1 MLRSIVRSERVIIVE
16 DDRIRSVVI
25 GPRQRLKPAF
35 IAGLALMGM
44 AATSLGWIV
53 TLAKLHGARQETAA
67 VAQGAEMLASQLQE
81 TRATVAGLSGQLGA
95 AQAALAEGLSQEA
108 ELRRRLTLAADRL
121 DAAQTAEGRTL
132 RQAAAAAR
140 NELAAAEAGALTGT
154 LEAAASSM
162 REVEATSVTLAT
174 RRAQAAA
181 AAVEVDAGRLD
192 GGAAGEVL
200 DGMGQ
205 ALVAARAEAAGLRA
219 EAGALQAQKEEL
231 ARQAAEA
238 ERRVQA
244 VNDAQVALLAR
255 LTEHADMRLG
265 EMEGALKGTGIDL
278 DAVLARVDEERFG
291 VGGPL
296 VQLPTEALAPAATEA
311 MAQLESRL
319 TRQARLRALFTLLPL
334 SAPVDDF
341 YVASGFGKRRDPFTK
356 QWALHEGIDLNAQPG
371 SPVMATAPGTVVE
384 VGWEDG
390 YGRNVLVDHG
400 FGIRTRYAHLE
411 KTVVKQGDT
420 LGHGDQVGTL
430 GNSGRSSGPHLHYEV
445 LVGGRPVDPLRFMEK
460 ARHVCEG

>member
-1 MLRSIVRSERVIIVE
+1 
-16 DDRIRSVVI
+16 
-25 GPRQRLKPAF
+25 
-35 IAGLALMGM
+35 
-44 AATSLGWIV
+44 
-53 TLAKLHGARQETAA
+53 
-67 VAQGAEMLASQLQE
+67 
-81 TRATVAGLSGQLGA
+81 
-95 AQAALAEGLSQEA
+95 
-108 ELRRRLTLAADRL
+108 
-121 DAAQTAEGRTL
+121 
-132 RQAAAAAR
+132 
-140 NELAAAEAGALTGT
+140 
-154 LEAAASSM
+154 
-162 REVEATSVTLAT
+162 
-174 RRAQAAA
+174 
-181 AAVEVDAGRLD
+181 
-192 GGAAGEVL
+192 
-200 DGMGQ
+200 
-205 ALVAARAEAAGLRA
+205 
-219 EAGALQAQKEEL
+219 
-231 ARQAAEA
+231 
-238 ERRVQA
+238 
-244 VNDAQVALLAR
+244 
-255 LTEHADMRLG
+255 
-265 EMEGALKGTGIDL
+265 

-356 QWALHEGIDLNAQPG
+356 QWALHEGIDLNAQVG

-411 KTVVKQGDT
+411 KAVVKQGDT